1 MYLKRIELHGF
12 KSFAD
17 KVNVEFQPGITGIV
31 GPNGCG
37 KSNIS
42 DAVNPTYSIR
52 DISDAVRWVLGEQ
65 SVKSLRGANM
75 SDVIFAGSEDR
86 RAQNLAEVTLV
97 FDNSDRFMKYDYNE
111 VEITRRLYRM
121 NNEAEYLINKQSC
134 RLKDIID
141 LIMDTGLGKDSL
153 SIISQG
159 NISSF
164 ADNKPEERRGIF
176 EDAAG
181 VSKYKKRKLE
191 SIRKLERTNEN
202 LERIGDIVVELE
214 KQVGP
219 LKRQKDKAEKY
230 LALKEKL
237 TAIEVNVLIN
247 EITEAKKSLDELS
260 KVIKD
265 LNERQASLEADILL
279 KESSNDEIKKKMFTL
294 DQEINALQS
303 KLLEAV
309 SNVSKLETAKVE
321 VDQKRKH
328 ALETLSKENLKEN
341 IANMKAI
348 LSDVV
353 NEYNDRV
360 ERLDNTQKELTTIIG
375 QQEERNKKLLLL
387 KNEIDQL
394 SNNINKNK
402 SRKEILIDAIENK
415 SNYHHGIK
423 TVLSLAKSNKNIIG
437 VLGDLITTDEGYEL
451 ALSSALAGAIEFIV
465 TTDDLTARDAIKFL
479 RDNKAGRATFLPISA
494 MKPRHVREEHLV
506 VCQTME
512 GYLGL
517 ASDFVTYEDEIAAV
531 VLNQLGNIIVAKDI
545 DSANEISKATFS
557 RYKVVSLEGDVV
569 NVGGSLTG
577 GSFNRQK
584 SSIVQKRELEQ
595 VAVTLE
601 QQEKELGLKRN
612 EHNGLDNEIKEVS
625 HALLQKQMAYAKLE
639 VVVQSKKEEL
649 IKAKSEYESL
659 ADQSVELEEFA
670 SGKTESKLVNQLNE
684 AIKYRDNLTEEIK
697 SKRELRMAYVNQNEA
712 LDVELREYRNDLK
725 EVQSEVNTSAIN
737 ATKLEAMLNNHL
749 ARLNDEYRMTY
760 EYAVEHYLDEID
772 VEQAKLEVYE
782 LRTNINRLG
791 NVNVDAI
798 EEYQIISERYENMNT
813 QRIDLIQAQDS
824 ILEAIKEMDE
834 IMVERFSETF
844 EKINEEFNHVFRS
857 LFGGG
862 KARIKYT
869 DPTNILETGIDI
881 DVQPP
886 GKAVQNITLFSGGE
900 KALIAISCLF
910 AILRVRPIPMCI
922 LDEVEAALDIA
933 NVERFAK
940 YLREFSGTTQFIV
953 VTHREGTMEECD
965 LLYGATMQQKGVTKL
980 VSVKLE
986 EAIDLTDQ
994 S

>member
-1 MYLKRIELHGF
+1 MYLKRIEIHGF

-17 KVNVEFQPGITGIV
+17 KVDIEFQPGITGIV

-42 DAVNPTYSIR
+42 DAV
-52 DISDAVRWVLGEQ
+52 RWVLGEQ

-75 SDVIFAGSEDR
+75 ADVIFAGSEDR

-111 VEITRRLYRM
+111 VEITRRLYRQ
-121 NNEAEYLINKQSC
+121 NNEAEYLINKQQC
-134 RLKDIID
+134 RLKDIVD

-191 SIRKLERTNEN
+191 SIRKLERTKEN
-202 LERIGDIVVELE
+202 LERIGDIVSELE

-230 LALKEKL
+230 LELKEKL
-237 TAIEVNVLIN
+237 TAVEVNVLVK
-247 EITEAKKSLDELS
+247 EITEAKKSLDVLS
-260 KVIKD
+260 KEIKD
-265 LNERQASLEADILL
+265 LNEQQVSLDADILM
-279 KESSNDEIKKKMFTL
+279 KENSNDDIKKKMYQL
-294 DQEINALQS
+294 DQEVNSLQS

-321 VDQKRKH
+321 IDQKRKH
-328 ALETLSKENLKEN
+328 ALQSASKENLQEN

-348 LSDVV
+348 LSDIV

-360 ERLDNTQKELTTIIG
+360 ERLNSTEQDLKHLARD
-375 QQEERNKKLLLL
+375 QEKRNKKLSEL
-387 KNEIDQL
+387 KNELNQL
-394 SNNINKNK
+394 SNQINKNR
-402 SRKEILIDAIENK
+402 SRKEILLDAIENK
-415 SNYHHGIK
+415 TNYHQSIK
-423 TVLSLAKSNKNIIG
+423 TVLNLAKSNHNIIG
-437 VLGDLITTDEGYEL
+437 VLGELITTQKGYEL
-451 ALSSALAGAIEFIV
+451 AISSALGGAIEFIV
-465 TTDDLTARDAIKFL
+465 TSDDQTARETIKFL
-479 RDNKAGRATFLPISA
+479 RNNKAGRATFLPVST
-494 MKPRHVREEHLV
+494 MKPRQIRLEHLE
-506 VCQTME
+506 VCNTMA
-512 GYLGL
+512 GFLGV
-517 ASDFVTYEDEIAAV
+517 ASDFITYDDKISNV
-531 VLNQLGNIIVAKDI
+531 VLNQLGNIIVANDLET
-545 DSANEISKATFS
+545 ANAISKAIFA
-557 RYKVVSLEGDVV
+557 RYRVVTLEGDIV

-577 GSFNRQK
+577 GSINQQR
-584 SSIVQKRELEQ
+584 SSLVQKRELEQ
-595 VAVTLE
+595 LAITLE
-601 QQEKELGLKRN
+601 QQETEFVKMRKL
-612 EHNGLDNEIKEVS
+612 HNALDNEIKDVS
-625 HALLQKQMAYAKLE
+625 HILLQKQMAYAKLE

-649 IKAKSEYESL
+649 IKTKTEYESL
-659 ADQSVELEEFA
+659 TEQSIELDDFK
-670 SGKTESKLVNQLNE
+670 SGKTENKLINQLNE
-684 AIKYRDNLTEEIK
+684 AIKYRDMLTEEIK
-697 SKRELRMAYVNQNEA
+697 SKREIRMAYANENEA
-712 LDVELREYRNDLK
+712 LDVELRTIRKDQKDIQN
-725 EVQSEVNTSAIN
+725 AIN
-737 ATKLEAMLNNHL
+737 ENTIKATKLETMLNNYL
-749 ARLNDEYRMTY
+749 TRLNDEYHMTY
-760 EYAVEHYLDEID
+760 EYAVEQYQEEIN
-772 VEQAKLEVYE
+772 VGQAKEEVYD
-782 LRTNINRLG
+782 LRSQIKRLG
-791 NVNVDAI
+791 NVNIDAI
-798 EEYQIISERYENMNT
+798 EEYKVISERYENMNT
-813 QRIDLIQAQDS
+813 QRIDLLEAQDR
-824 ILEAIKEMDE
+824 ILAAIKEMDE
-834 IMVERFSETF
+834 IMVARFSETF
-844 EKINEEFNHVFRS
+844 EKINVEFNHVFRS

-862 KARIKYT
+862 KAKIKYS

-886 GKAVQNITLFSGGE
+886 GKAVQNISLFSGGE

-910 AILRVRPIPMCI
+910 AILRVKPIPMCI

-940 YLREFSGTTQFIV
+940 YLREFSTTTQFIV

-986 EAIDLTDQ
+986 EAIDLSDP

>member
-1 MYLKRIELHGF
+1 MYLKRIEIHGF

-17 KVNVEFQPGITGIV
+17 KVDIEFQPGITGIV

-37 KSNIS
+37 KSN
-42 DAVNPTYSIR
+42 
-52 DISDAVRWVLGEQ
+52 ISDAVRWVLGEQ

-111 VEITRRLYRM
+111 VEITRRLYRQ
-121 NNEAEYLINKQSC
+121 NNEAEYLINKQQC
-134 RLKDIID
+134 RLKDIVD

-191 SIRKLERTNEN
+191 SIRKLERTKEN
-202 LERIGDIVVELE
+202 LERIGDIVAELE

-230 LALKEKL
+230 LELKEKL
-237 TAIEVNVLIN
+237 TAVEVNVLVK
-247 EITEAKKSLDELS
+247 EITEAKKSLDVLS
-260 KVIKD
+260 KEIKD
-265 LNERQASLEADILL
+265 LNEQQASLDADMLM
-279 KESSNDEIKKKMFTL
+279 KENSNDDIKKKMYQL
-294 DQEINALQS
+294 DQEVNSLQS

-321 VDQKRKH
+321 IDQKRKH
-328 ALETLSKENLKEN
+328 ALQSASKENLQEN

-348 LSDVV
+348 LSDIV

-360 ERLDNTQKELTTIIG
+360 ERLNSTEQDLKQLTRD
-375 QQEERNKKLLLL
+375 QENRNKRLTEL
-387 KNEIDQL
+387 KNELNQL
-394 SNNINKNK
+394 SSQINKNR
-402 SRKEILIDAIENK
+402 SRKEILLDAIENK
-415 SNYHHGIK
+415 SNYHQSIK
-423 TVLSLAKSNKNIIG
+423 TVLNLAKSNRNIIG
-437 VLGDLITTDEGYEL
+437 VLGELITTQKGYEL
-451 ALSSALAGAIEFIV
+451 AISSALGGAIEFVV
-465 TTDDLTARDAIKFL
+465 TSDDQTARETIKFL
-479 RDNKAGRATFLPISA
+479 RNNKAGRATFLPVST
-494 MKPRHVREEHLV
+494 MKPRQIRLEHLE
-506 VCQTME
+506 VCNTMA
-512 GYLGL
+512 GFLGV
-517 ASDFVTYEDEIAAV
+517 ASDFITYDDKIGNV
-531 VLNQLGNIIVAKDI
+531 VLNQLGNIIVAKDLET
-545 DSANEISKATFS
+545 ANAISKAVFA
-557 RYKVVSLEGDVV
+557 RYRVVTLEGDIV

-577 GSFNRQK
+577 GSIDQQR
-584 SSIVQKRELEQ
+584 SSLVQKRELEQ
-595 VAVTLE
+595 LAITLE
-601 QQEKELGLKRN
+601 QQETEFVKKRKL
-612 EHNGLDNEIKEVS
+612 HNALDNEIKDVS
-625 HALLQKQMAYAKLE
+625 HILLQKQMAYAKLE

-649 IKAKSEYESL
+649 IKTKTEYESL
-659 ADQSVELEEFA
+659 TEQSIELDDFK
-670 SGKTESKLVNQLNE
+670 SGKTENKLIDQLNE
-684 AIKYRDNLTEEIK
+684 AIKYRDMLTEEIK
-697 SKRELRMAYVNQNEA
+697 SKREMRMAYANENEA
-712 LDVELREYRNDLK
+712 LDVELRTIRKDQKDIQN
-725 EVQSEVNTSAIN
+725 AIN
-737 ATKLEAMLNNHL
+737 ENTIKATKLETMLNNYL
-749 ARLNDEYRMTY
+749 TRLNDEYHMTY
-760 EYAVEHYLDEID
+760 EYAVEQYQEEIN
-772 VEQAKLEVYE
+772 VEQAKEEVYD
-782 LRTNINRLG
+782 LRTQIKRLG
-791 NVNVDAI
+791 NVNLDAI
-798 EEYQIISERYENMNT
+798 EEYKVISERYENMNT
-813 QRIDLIQAQDS
+813 QRIDLLEAQDR
-824 ILEAIKEMDE
+824 ILAAIKEMDE
-834 IMVERFSETF
+834 IMVTRFSETF
-844 EKINEEFNHVFRS
+844 EKINVEFNHVFRS

-862 KARIKYT
+862 KAKIKYS

-886 GKAVQNITLFSGGE
+886 GKAVQNISLFSGGE

-910 AILRVRPIPMCI
+910 AILRVKPIPMCI

-940 YLREFSGTTQFIV
+940 YLREFSSTTQFIV

-986 EAIDLTDQ
+986 EAIDLSDP

>member
-37 KSNIS
+37 KSN
-42 DAVNPTYSIR
+42 
-52 DISDAVRWVLGEQ
+52 ISDAVRWVLGEQ

-360 ERLDNTQKELTTIIG
+360 ERLDNTQEELTTIIG
-375 QQEERNKKLLLL
+375 QQEERNKK
-387 KNEIDQL
+387 
-394 SNNINKNK
+394 
-402 SRKEILIDAIENK
+402 
-415 SNYHHGIK
+415 
-423 TVLSLAKSNKNIIG
+423 
-437 VLGDLITTDEGYEL
+437 
-451 ALSSALAGAIEFIV
+451 
-465 TTDDLTARDAIKFL
+465 
-479 RDNKAGRATFLPISA
+479 
-494 MKPRHVREEHLV
+494 
-506 VCQTME
+506 
-512 GYLGL
+512 
-517 ASDFVTYEDEIAAV
+517 
-531 VLNQLGNIIVAKDI
+531 
-545 DSANEISKATFS
+545 
-557 RYKVVSLEGDVV
+557 
-569 NVGGSLTG
+569 
-577 GSFNRQK
+577 
-584 SSIVQKRELEQ
+584 
-595 VAVTLE
+595 
-601 QQEKELGLKRN
+601 
-612 EHNGLDNEIKEVS
+612 
-625 HALLQKQMAYAKLE
+625 
-639 VVVQSKKEEL
+639 
-649 IKAKSEYESL
+649 
-659 ADQSVELEEFA
+659 
-670 SGKTESKLVNQLNE
+670 
-684 AIKYRDNLTEEIK
+684 
-697 SKRELRMAYVNQNEA
+697 
-712 LDVELREYRNDLK
+712 
-725 EVQSEVNTSAIN
+725 
-737 ATKLEAMLNNHL
+737 
-749 ARLNDEYRMTY
+749 
-760 EYAVEHYLDEID
+760 
-772 VEQAKLEVYE
+772 
-782 LRTNINRLG
+782 
-791 NVNVDAI
+791 
-798 EEYQIISERYENMNT
+798 
-813 QRIDLIQAQDS
+813 
-824 ILEAIKEMDE
+824 
-834 IMVERFSETF
+834 
-844 EKINEEFNHVFRS
+844 
-857 LFGGG
+857 
-862 KARIKYT
+862 
-869 DPTNILETGIDI
+869 
-881 DVQPP
+881 
-886 GKAVQNITLFSGGE
+886 
-900 KALIAISCLF
+900 
-910 AILRVRPIPMCI
+910 
-922 LDEVEAALDIA
+922 
-933 NVERFAK
+933 
-940 YLREFSGTTQFIV
+940 
-953 VTHREGTMEECD
+953 
-965 LLYGATMQQKGVTKL
+965 
-980 VSVKLE
+980 
-986 EAIDLTDQ
+986 
-994 S
+994 

>member
-1 MYLKRIELHGF
+1 MYLKRIEIHGF

-17 KVNVEFQPGITGIV
+17 KVDIEFKPGITGIV

-37 KSNIS
+37 KSN
-42 DAVNPTYSIR
+42 
-52 DISDAVRWVLGEQ
+52 ISDAVRWVLGEQ

-111 VEITRRLYRM
+111 VEITRRLYRQ
-121 NNEAEYLINKQSC
+121 NNEAEYLINKQQC
-134 RLKDIID
+134 RLKDIVD

-191 SIRKLERTNEN
+191 SIRKLERTKEN
-202 LERIGDIVVELE
+202 LERIGDIVAELE

-230 LALKEKL
+230 LELKEKL
-237 TAIEVNVLIN
+237 TAVEVNVLVK
-247 EITEAKKSLDELS
+247 EITEAKKSLDVLS
-260 KVIKD
+260 KEIKD
-265 LNERQASLEADILL
+265 LNEQQASLDADILM
-279 KESSNDEIKKKMFTL
+279 KENSNDDIKKKMYQL
-294 DQEINALQS
+294 DQEVNSLQS

-321 VDQKRKH
+321 IDQKRKH
-328 ALETLSKENLKEN
+328 ALQSASKENLQEN

-348 LSDVV
+348 LSDIV

-360 ERLDNTQKELTTIIG
+360 ERLNSTEQDLKQLTRD
-375 QQEERNKKLLLL
+375 QENRNKRLTEL
-387 KNEIDQL
+387 KNELNQL
-394 SNNINKNK
+394 SSQINKNR
-402 SRKEILIDAIENK
+402 SRKEILLDAIENK
-415 SNYHHGIK
+415 SNYHQSIK
-423 TVLSLAKSNKNIIG
+423 TVLNLAKSNRNIIG
-437 VLGDLITTDEGYEL
+437 VLGELITTQKGYEL
-451 ALSSALAGAIEFIV
+451 AISSALGGAIEFVV
-465 TTDDLTARDAIKFL
+465 TSDDQTARETIKFL
-479 RDNKAGRATFLPISA
+479 RNNKAGRATFLPVST
-494 MKPRHVREEHLV
+494 MKPRQIRLEHLE
-506 VCQTME
+506 VCNTMA
-512 GYLGL
+512 GFLGV
-517 ASDFVTYEDEIAAV
+517 ASDFITYDDKIGNV
-531 VLNQLGNIIVAKDI
+531 VLNQLGNIIVAKDLET
-545 DSANEISKATFS
+545 ANAISKAVFA
-557 RYKVVSLEGDVV
+557 RYRVVTLEGDIV

-577 GSFNRQK
+577 GSINQQR
-584 SSIVQKRELEQ
+584 SSLVQKRELEHL
-595 VAVTLE
+595 AITLE
-601 QQEKELGLKRN
+601 QQETEFVKKRKL
-612 EHNGLDNEIKEVS
+612 HNALDNEIKDVS
-625 HALLQKQMAYAKLE
+625 HILLQKQMAYAKLE

-649 IKAKSEYESL
+649 IKTKTEYESL
-659 ADQSVELEEFA
+659 TEQSIELDDFK
-670 SGKTESKLVNQLNE
+670 SGKTENKLIDQLNE
-684 AIKYRDNLTEEIK
+684 AIKYRDMLTEEIK
-697 SKRELRMAYVNQNEA
+697 SKREMRMAYANENEA
-712 LDVELREYRNDLK
+712 LDVELRTIRKDQKDIQN
-725 EVQSEVNTSAIN
+725 AIN
-737 ATKLEAMLNNHL
+737 ENTIKATKLETMLNNYL
-749 ARLNDEYRMTY
+749 TRLNDEYHMTY
-760 EYAVEHYLDEID
+760 EYAVEQYQEEIN
-772 VEQAKLEVYE
+772 VEQAKEEVYD
-782 LRTNINRLG
+782 LRTQIKRLG
-791 NVNVDAI
+791 NVNLDAI
-798 EEYQIISERYENMNT
+798 EEYKVISERYENMNT
-813 QRIDLIQAQDS
+813 QRIDLLEAQDR
-824 ILEAIKEMDE
+824 ILAAIKEMDE
-834 IMVERFSETF
+834 IMVTRFSETF
-844 EKINEEFNHVFRS
+844 EKINVEFNHVFRS

-862 KARIKYT
+862 KAKIKYS

-886 GKAVQNITLFSGGE
+886 GKAVQNISLFSGGE

-910 AILRVRPIPMCI
+910 AILRVKPIPMCI

-940 YLREFSGTTQFIV
+940 YLREFSSTTQFIV

-986 EAIDLTDQ
+986 EAIDLSDP

>member
-37 KSNIS
+37 KSN
-42 DAVNPTYSIR
+42 
-52 DISDAVRWVLGEQ
+52 ISDAVRWVLGEQ

-415 SNYHHGIK
+415 SWH
-423 TVLSLAKSNKNIIG
+423 
-437 VLGDLITTDEGYEL
+437 
-451 ALSSALAGAIEFIV
+451 
-465 TTDDLTARDAIKFL
+465 
-479 RDNKAGRATFLPISA
+479 
-494 MKPRHVREEHLV
+494 
-506 VCQTME
+506 
-512 GYLGL
+512 
-517 ASDFVTYEDEIAAV
+517 
-531 VLNQLGNIIVAKDI
+531 
-545 DSANEISKATFS
+545 
-557 RYKVVSLEGDVV
+557 
-569 NVGGSLTG
+569 
-577 GSFNRQK
+577 
-584 SSIVQKRELEQ
+584 
-595 VAVTLE
+595 
-601 QQEKELGLKRN
+601 
-612 EHNGLDNEIKEVS
+612 
-625 HALLQKQMAYAKLE
+625 
-639 VVVQSKKEEL
+639 
-649 IKAKSEYESL
+649 
-659 ADQSVELEEFA
+659 
-670 SGKTESKLVNQLNE
+670 
-684 AIKYRDNLTEEIK
+684 
-697 SKRELRMAYVNQNEA
+697 
-712 LDVELREYRNDLK
+712 
-725 EVQSEVNTSAIN
+725 
-737 ATKLEAMLNNHL
+737 
-749 ARLNDEYRMTY
+749 
-760 EYAVEHYLDEID
+760 
-772 VEQAKLEVYE
+772 
-782 LRTNINRLG
+782 
-791 NVNVDAI
+791 
-798 EEYQIISERYENMNT
+798 
-813 QRIDLIQAQDS
+813 
-824 ILEAIKEMDE
+824 
-834 IMVERFSETF
+834 
-844 EKINEEFNHVFRS
+844 
-857 LFGGG
+857 
-862 KARIKYT
+862 
-869 DPTNILETGIDI
+869 
-881 DVQPP
+881 
-886 GKAVQNITLFSGGE
+886 
-900 KALIAISCLF
+900 
-910 AILRVRPIPMCI
+910 
-922 LDEVEAALDIA
+922 
-933 NVERFAK
+933 
-940 YLREFSGTTQFIV
+940 
-953 VTHREGTMEECD
+953 
-965 LLYGATMQQKGVTKL
+965 
-980 VSVKLE
+980 
-986 EAIDLTDQ
+986 
-994 S
+994 

>member
-1 MYLKRIELHGF
+1 MYLKRIEIHGF

-17 KVNVEFQPGITGIV
+17 KVDIEFQPGITGIV

-37 KSNIS
+37 KSN
-42 DAVNPTYSIR
+42 
-52 DISDAVRWVLGEQ
+52 ISDAVRWVLGEQ

-111 VEITRRLYRM
+111 VEITRRLYRQ
-121 NNEAEYLINKQSC
+121 NNEAEYLINKQQC
-134 RLKDIID
+134 RLKDIVD

-191 SIRKLERTNEN
+191 SIRKLERTKEN
-202 LERIGDIVVELE
+202 LERIGDIVAELE

-230 LALKEKL
+230 LELKEKL
-237 TAIEVNVLIN
+237 TAVEVNVLVK
-247 EITEAKKSLDELS
+247 EITEAKKSLDVLS
-260 KVIKD
+260 KEIKN
-265 LNERQASLEADILL
+265 LNEQQASLDADILM
-279 KESSNDEIKKKMFTL
+279 KENSNDDIKKKMYQL
-294 DQEINALQS
+294 DQEVNSLQS

-321 VDQKRKH
+321 IDQKRKH
-328 ALETLSKENLKEN
+328 ALQSASKENLQEN

-348 LSDVV
+348 LSDIV

-360 ERLDNTQKELTTIIG
+360 ERLNSTEQDLKQLTRD
-375 QQEERNKKLLLL
+375 QENRNKRLTEL
-387 KNEIDQL
+387 KNELNQL
-394 SNNINKNK
+394 SSQINKNR
-402 SRKEILIDAIENK
+402 SRKEILLDAIENK
-415 SNYHHGIK
+415 SNYHQSIK
-423 TVLSLAKSNKNIIG
+423 TVLNLAKSNRNIIG
-437 VLGDLITTDEGYEL
+437 VLGELIITQKGYEL
-451 ALSSALAGAIEFIV
+451 AISSALGGAIEFVV
-465 TTDDLTARDAIKFL
+465 TSDDQTARETIKFL
-479 RDNKAGRATFLPISA
+479 RNNKAGRATFLPVST
-494 MKPRHVREEHLV
+494 MKPRQIRLEHLE
-506 VCQTME
+506 VCNTMA
-512 GYLGL
+512 GFLGV
-517 ASDFVTYEDEIAAV
+517 ASDFITYDDKIGNV
-531 VLNQLGNIIVAKDI
+531 VLNQLGNIIVAKDLET
-545 DSANEISKATFS
+545 ANAISKAVFA
-557 RYKVVSLEGDVV
+557 RYRVVTLEGDIV

-577 GSFNRQK
+577 GSINQQR
-584 SSIVQKRELEQ
+584 SSLVQKRELEQ
-595 VAVTLE
+595 LAITLE
-601 QQEKELGLKRN
+601 QQETEFVKKRKL
-612 EHNGLDNEIKEVS
+612 HNALDNEIKDVS
-625 HALLQKQMAYAKLE
+625 HILLQKQMAYAKLE

-649 IKAKSEYESL
+649 IKTKTEYESL
-659 ADQSVELEEFA
+659 TEQSIELDDFK
-670 SGKTESKLVNQLNE
+670 SGKTENKLIDQLNE
-684 AIKYRDNLTEEIK
+684 AIKYRDMLTEEIK
-697 SKRELRMAYVNQNEA
+697 SKREMRMAYANENEA
-712 LDVELREYRNDLK
+712 LDVELRTIRKDQKDIQN
-725 EVQSEVNTSAIN
+725 AIN
-737 ATKLEAMLNNHL
+737 ENTIKATKLETMLNNYL
-749 ARLNDEYRMTY
+749 TRLNDEYHMTY
-760 EYAVEHYLDEID
+760 EYAVEQYQEEIN
-772 VEQAKLEVYE
+772 VEQAKEEVYD
-782 LRTNINRLG
+782 LRTQIKRLG
-791 NVNVDAI
+791 NVNLDAI
-798 EEYQIISERYENMNT
+798 EEYKVISERYENMNT
-813 QRIDLIQAQDS
+813 QRIDLLEAQDR
-824 ILEAIKEMDE
+824 ILAAIKEMDE
-834 IMVERFSETF
+834 IMVTRFSETF
-844 EKINEEFNHVFRS
+844 EKINVEFNHVFRS

-862 KARIKYT
+862 KAKIKYS

-886 GKAVQNITLFSGGE
+886 GKAVQNISLFSGGE

-910 AILRVRPIPMCI
+910 AILRVKPIPMCI

-940 YLREFSGTTQFIV
+940 YLREFSSTTQFIV

-986 EAIDLTDQ
+986 EAIDLSDP

>member
-1 MYLKRIELHGF
+1 MYLKRIEIHGF

-17 KVNVEFQPGITGIV
+17 KVDIEFQPGITGIV

-37 KSNIS
+37 KSN
-42 DAVNPTYSIR
+42 
-52 DISDAVRWVLGEQ
+52 ISDAVRWVLGEQ

-111 VEITRRLYRM
+111 VEITRRLYRQ
-121 NNEAEYLINKQSC
+121 NNEAEYLINKQQC
-134 RLKDIID
+134 RLKDIVD

-191 SIRKLERTNEN
+191 SIRKLERTKEN
-202 LERIGDIVVELE
+202 LERIGDIVAELE

-230 LALKEKL
+230 LELKEKL
-237 TAIEVNVLIN
+237 TAVEVNVLVK
-247 EITEAKKSLDELS
+247 EITEAKKSLDVLS
-260 KVIKD
+260 KEIKD
-265 LNERQASLEADILL
+265 LNEQQASLDADILM
-279 KESSNDEIKKKMFTL
+279 KENSNDDIKKKMYQL
-294 DQEINALQS
+294 DQEVNSLQS

-321 VDQKRKH
+321 IDQKRKH
-328 ALETLSKENLKEN
+328 ALQSASKENLQEN

-348 LSDVV
+348 LSDIV

-360 ERLDNTQKELTTIIG
+360 ERLNSTEQDLKQLTRD
-375 QQEERNKKLLLL
+375 QENRNKRLTEL
-387 KNEIDQL
+387 KNELNQL
-394 SNNINKNK
+394 SSQINKNR
-402 SRKEILIDAIENK
+402 SRKEILLDAIENK
-415 SNYHHGIK
+415 SNYHQSIK
-423 TVLSLAKSNKNIIG
+423 TVLNLAKSNRNIIG
-437 VLGDLITTDEGYEL
+437 VLGELITTQKGYEL
-451 ALSSALAGAIEFIV
+451 AISSALGGAIEFVV
-465 TTDDLTARDAIKFL
+465 TSDDQTARETIKFL
-479 RDNKAGRATFLPISA
+479 RNNKAGRATFLPVST
-494 MKPRHVREEHLV
+494 MKPRQIRLEHLE
-506 VCQTME
+506 VCNTMA
-512 GYLGL
+512 GFLGV
-517 ASDFVTYEDEIAAV
+517 ASDFITYDDKIGNV
-531 VLNQLGNIIVAKDI
+531 VLNQLGNIIVAKDLET
-545 DSANEISKATFS
+545 ANAISKAVFA
-557 RYKVVSLEGDVV
+557 RYRVVTLEGDIV

-577 GSFNRQK
+577 GSINQQR
-584 SSIVQKRELEQ
+584 SSLVQKRELEQ
-595 VAVTLE
+595 LAITLE
-601 QQEKELGLKRN
+601 QQETEFVKKRKL
-612 EHNGLDNEIKEVS
+612 HNALDNEIKDVS
-625 HALLQKQMAYAKLE
+625 HILLQKQMAYAKLE

-649 IKAKSEYESL
+649 IKTKTEYESL
-659 ADQSVELEEFA
+659 TEQSIELDDFK
-670 SGKTESKLVNQLNE
+670 SGKTENKLIDQLNE
-684 AIKYRDNLTEEIK
+684 AIKYRDMLIEEIK
-697 SKRELRMAYVNQNEA
+697 SKREMRMAYANENEA
-712 LDVELREYRNDLK
+712 LDVELRTIRKDQKDIQN
-725 EVQSEVNTSAIN
+725 AIN
-737 ATKLEAMLNNHL
+737 ENTIKATKLETMLNNYL
-749 ARLNDEYRMTY
+749 TRLNDEYHMTY
-760 EYAVEHYLDEID
+760 EYAVEQYQEEIN
-772 VEQAKLEVYE
+772 VEQAKEEVYD
-782 LRTNINRLG
+782 LRTQIKRLG
-791 NVNVDAI
+791 NVNLDAI
-798 EEYQIISERYENMNT
+798 EEYKVISERYENMNT
-813 QRIDLIQAQDS
+813 QRIDLLEAQDR
-824 ILEAIKEMDE
+824 ILAAIKEMDE
-834 IMVERFSETF
+834 IMVTRFSETF
-844 EKINEEFNHVFRS
+844 EKINVEFNHVFRS

-862 KARIKYT
+862 KAKIKYS

-886 GKAVQNITLFSGGE
+886 GKAVQNISLFSGGE

-910 AILRVRPIPMCI
+910 AILRVKPIPMCI

-940 YLREFSGTTQFIV
+940 YLREFSSTTQFIV

-986 EAIDLTDQ
+986 EAIDLSDP

>member
-1 MYLKRIELHGF
+1 MYLKRIEIHGF

-17 KVNVEFQPGITGIV
+17 KVDIEFQPGITGIV

-37 KSNIS
+37 KSN
-42 DAVNPTYSIR
+42 
-52 DISDAVRWVLGEQ
+52 ISDAVRWVLGEQ

-111 VEITRRLYRM
+111 VEITRRLYRQ
-121 NNEAEYLINKQSC
+121 NNEAEYLINKQQC
-134 RLKDIID
+134 RLKDIVD

-191 SIRKLERTNEN
+191 SIRKLERTKEN
-202 LERIGDIVVELE
+202 LERIGDIVAELE

-230 LALKEKL
+230 LELKEKL
-237 TAIEVNVLIN
+237 TAVEVNVLVK
-247 EITEAKKSLDELS
+247 EITEAKKSLDVLS
-260 KVIKD
+260 KEIKD
-265 LNERQASLEADILL
+265 LNEQQASLDADILM
-279 KESSNDEIKKKMFTL
+279 KENSNDDIKKKMYQL
-294 DQEINALQS
+294 DQEVNSLQS

-321 VDQKRKH
+321 IDQKRKH
-328 ALETLSKENLKEN
+328 ALQSASKENLQEN

-348 LSDVV
+348 LSDIV

-360 ERLDNTQKELTTIIG
+360 ERLNSTEQDLKQLTRD
-375 QQEERNKKLLLL
+375 QENRNKRLTEL
-387 KNEIDQL
+387 KNELNQL
-394 SNNINKNK
+394 SSQINKNR
-402 SRKEILIDAIENK
+402 SRKEILLDAIENK
-415 SNYHHGIK
+415 SNYHQSIK
-423 TVLSLAKSNKNIIG
+423 TVLNLAKSNRNIIG
-437 VLGDLITTDEGYEL
+437 VLGELITTQKGYEL
-451 ALSSALAGAIEFIV
+451 AISSALGGAIEFVV
-465 TTDDLTARDAIKFL
+465 TSDDQTARETIKFL
-479 RDNKAGRATFLPISA
+479 RNNKAGRATFLPVST
-494 MKPRHVREEHLV
+494 MKPRQIRLEHLE
-506 VCQTME
+506 VCNTMA
-512 GYLGL
+512 GFLGV
-517 ASDFVTYEDEIAAV
+517 ASDFITYDDKIGNV
-531 VLNQLGNIIVAKDI
+531 VLNQLGNIIVAKDLET
-545 DSANEISKATFS
+545 ANAISKAVFA
-557 RYKVVSLEGDVV
+557 RYRVVTLEGDIV

-577 GSFNRQK
+577 GSINQQR
-584 SSIVQKRELEQ
+584 SSLVQKRELEQ
-595 VAVTLE
+595 LAITLE
-601 QQEKELGLKRN
+601 QQETEFVKKRKL
-612 EHNGLDNEIKEVS
+612 HNALDNEIKDVS
-625 HALLQKQMAYAKLE
+625 HILLQKQMAYAKLE

-649 IKAKSEYESL
+649 IKTKTEYESL
-659 ADQSVELEEFA
+659 TEQSIELDDFK
-670 SGKTESKLVNQLNE
+670 SGKTENKLIDQLNE
-684 AIKYRDNLTEEIK
+684 AIKYRDMLTEEIK
-697 SKRELRMAYVNQNEA
+697 SKREMRMAYANENEV
-712 LDVELREYRNDLK
+712 LDVELRTIRKDQKDIQN
-725 EVQSEVNTSAIN
+725 AIN
-737 ATKLEAMLNNHL
+737 ENTIKATKLETMLNNYL
-749 ARLNDEYRMTY
+749 TRLNDEYHMTY
-760 EYAVEHYLDEID
+760 EYAVEQYQEEIN
-772 VEQAKLEVYE
+772 VEQAKEEVYD
-782 LRTNINRLG
+782 LRTQIKRLG
-791 NVNVDAI
+791 NVNLDAI
-798 EEYQIISERYENMNT
+798 EEYKVISERYENMNT
-813 QRIDLIQAQDS
+813 QRIDLLEAQDR
-824 ILEAIKEMDE
+824 ILAAIKEMDE
-834 IMVERFSETF
+834 IMVTRFSETF
-844 EKINEEFNHVFRS
+844 EKINVEFNHVFRS

-862 KARIKYT
+862 KAKIKYS

-886 GKAVQNITLFSGGE
+886 GKAVQNISLFSGGE

-910 AILRVRPIPMCI
+910 AILRVKPIPMCI

-940 YLREFSGTTQFIV
+940 YLREFSSTTQFIV

-986 EAIDLTDQ
+986 EAIDLSDP

>member
-1 MYLKRIELHGF
+1 MYLKRIEIHGF

-17 KVNVEFQPGITGIV
+17 KVDIEFQPGITGIV

-37 KSNIS
+37 KSN
-42 DAVNPTYSIR
+42 
-52 DISDAVRWVLGEQ
+52 ISDAVRWVLGEQ

-111 VEITRRLYRM
+111 VEITRRLYRQ
-121 NNEAEYLINKQSC
+121 NNEAEYLINKQQC
-134 RLKDIID
+134 RLKDIVD

-191 SIRKLERTNEN
+191 SIRKLERTKEN
-202 LERIGDIVVELE
+202 LERIGDILAELE

-230 LALKEKL
+230 LELKEKL
-237 TAIEVNVLIN
+237 TAVEVNVLVK
-247 EITEAKKSLDELS
+247 EITEAKKSLDVLS
-260 KVIKD
+260 KEIKD
-265 LNERQASLEADILL
+265 LNEQQASLDADILM
-279 KESSNDEIKKKMFTL
+279 KENSNDDIKKKMYQL
-294 DQEINALQS
+294 DQEVNSLQS

-321 VDQKRKH
+321 IDQKRKH
-328 ALETLSKENLKEN
+328 ALQSASKENLQEN

-348 LSDVV
+348 LSDIV

-360 ERLDNTQKELTTIIG
+360 ERLNSTEQDLKQLTRD
-375 QQEERNKKLLLL
+375 QENRNKRLTEL
-387 KNEIDQL
+387 KNELNQL
-394 SNNINKNK
+394 SSQINKNR
-402 SRKEILIDAIENK
+402 SRKEILLDAIENK
-415 SNYHHGIK
+415 SNYHQSIK
-423 TVLSLAKSNKNIIG
+423 TVLNLAKSNRNIIG
-437 VLGDLITTDEGYEL
+437 VLGELITTQKGYEL
-451 ALSSALAGAIEFIV
+451 AISSALGGAIEFVV
-465 TTDDLTARDAIKFL
+465 TSDDQTARETIKFL
-479 RDNKAGRATFLPISA
+479 RNNKAGRATFLPVST
-494 MKPRHVREEHLV
+494 MKPRQIRLEHLE
-506 VCQTME
+506 VCNTMA
-512 GYLGL
+512 GFLGV
-517 ASDFVTYEDEIAAV
+517 ASDFITYDDKIGNV
-531 VLNQLGNIIVAKDI
+531 VLNQLGNIIVAKDLET
-545 DSANEISKATFS
+545 ANAISKAVFA
-557 RYKVVSLEGDVV
+557 RYRVVTLEGDIV

-577 GSFNRQK
+577 GSINQQR
-584 SSIVQKRELEQ
+584 SSLVQKRELEQ
-595 VAVTLE
+595 LAITLE
-601 QQEKELGLKRN
+601 QQEIEFVKKRKL
-612 EHNGLDNEIKEVS
+612 HNALDNEIKDVS
-625 HALLQKQMAYAKLE
+625 HILLQKQMAYAKLE

-649 IKAKSEYESL
+649 IKTKTEYESL
-659 ADQSVELEEFA
+659 TEQSIELDDFK
-670 SGKTESKLVNQLNE
+670 SGKTENKLIDQLNE
-684 AIKYRDNLTEEIK
+684 AIKYRDMLTEEIK
-697 SKRELRMAYVNQNEA
+697 SKREMRMAYANENEA
-712 LDVELREYRNDLK
+712 LDVELRTIRKDQKDIQN
-725 EVQSEVNTSAIN
+725 AIN
-737 ATKLEAMLNNHL
+737 ENTIKATKLETMLNNYL
-749 ARLNDEYRMTY
+749 TRLNDEYHMTY
-760 EYAVEHYLDEID
+760 EYAVEQYQEEIN
-772 VEQAKLEVYE
+772 VEQAKEEVYD
-782 LRTNINRLG
+782 LRTQIKRLG
-791 NVNVDAI
+791 NVNLDAI
-798 EEYQIISERYENMNT
+798 EEYKVISERYENMNT
-813 QRIDLIQAQDS
+813 QRIDLLEAQDR
-824 ILEAIKEMDE
+824 ILAAIKEMDE
-834 IMVERFSETF
+834 IMVTRFSETF
-844 EKINEEFNHVFRS
+844 EKINVEFNHVFRS

-862 KARIKYT
+862 KAKIKYS

-886 GKAVQNITLFSGGE
+886 GKAVQNISLFSGGE

-910 AILRVRPIPMCI
+910 AILRVKPIPMCI

-940 YLREFSGTTQFIV
+940 YLREFSSTTQFIV

-986 EAIDLTDQ
+986 EAIDLSDP

>member
-1 MYLKRIELHGF
+1 MYLKRIEIHGF

-17 KVNVEFQPGITGIV
+17 KVDIEFQPGITGIV

-37 KSNIS
+37 KSN
-42 DAVNPTYSIR
+42 
-52 DISDAVRWVLGEQ
+52 ISDAVRWVLGEQ

-111 VEITRRLYRM
+111 VEITRRLYRQ
-121 NNEAEYLINKQSC
+121 NNEAEYLINKQQC
-134 RLKDIID
+134 RLKDIVD

-191 SIRKLERTNEN
+191 SIRKLERTKEN
-202 LERIGDIVVELE
+202 LERIGDIVAELE

-230 LALKEKL
+230 LELKEKL
-237 TAIEVNVLIN
+237 TAVEVNVLVK
-247 EITEAKKSLDELS
+247 EITEAKKSLDVLS
-260 KVIKD
+260 KEIKD
-265 LNERQASLEADILL
+265 LNEQQASLDADILM
-279 KESSNDEIKKKMFTL
+279 KENSNDDIKKKMYQL
-294 DQEINALQS
+294 DQEVNSLQS

-321 VDQKRKH
+321 IDQKRKH
-328 ALETLSKENLKEN
+328 ALQSASKENLQEN

-348 LSDVV
+348 LSDIV

-360 ERLDNTQKELTTIIG
+360 ERLNSTEQDLKQLTRD
-375 QQEERNKKLLLL
+375 QENRNKRLTEL
-387 KNEIDQL
+387 KNELNQL
-394 SNNINKNK
+394 SSQINKNR
-402 SRKEILIDAIENK
+402 SRKEILLDAIENK
-415 SNYHHGIK
+415 SNYHQSIK
-423 TVLSLAKSNKNIIG
+423 TVLNLAKSNRNIIG
-437 VLGDLITTDEGYEL
+437 VLGELITTQKGYEL
-451 ALSSALAGAIEFIV
+451 AISSALGGAIEFVV
-465 TTDDLTARDAIKFL
+465 TSDDQTARETIKFL
-479 RDNKAGRATFLPISA
+479 RNNKAGRATFLPVST
-494 MKPRHVREEHLV
+494 MKPRQIRLEHLE
-506 VCQTME
+506 VCNTMT
-512 GYLGL
+512 GFLGV
-517 ASDFVTYEDEIAAV
+517 ASDFITYDDKIGNV
-531 VLNQLGNIIVAKDI
+531 VLNQLGNIIVAKDLET
-545 DSANEISKATFS
+545 ANAISKAVFA
-557 RYKVVSLEGDVV
+557 RYRVVTLEGDIV

-577 GSFNRQK
+577 GSINQQR
-584 SSIVQKRELEQ
+584 SSLVQKRELEQ
-595 VAVTLE
+595 LAITLE
-601 QQEKELGLKRN
+601 QQETEFVKKRKL
-612 EHNGLDNEIKEVS
+612 HNALDNEIKDVS
-625 HALLQKQMAYAKLE
+625 HILLQKQMAYAKLE

-649 IKAKSEYESL
+649 IKTKTEYESL
-659 ADQSVELEEFA
+659 TEQSIELDDFK
-670 SGKTESKLVNQLNE
+670 SGKTENKLIDQLNE
-684 AIKYRDNLTEEIK
+684 AIKYRDMLTEEIK
-697 SKRELRMAYVNQNEA
+697 SKREMRMAYANENEA
-712 LDVELREYRNDLK
+712 LDVELRTIRKDQKDIQN
-725 EVQSEVNTSAIN
+725 AIN
-737 ATKLEAMLNNHL
+737 ENTIKATKLETMLNNYL
-749 ARLNDEYRMTY
+749 TRLNDEYHMTY
-760 EYAVEHYLDEID
+760 EYAVEQYQEEIN
-772 VEQAKLEVYE
+772 VEQAKEEVYD
-782 LRTNINRLG
+782 LRTQIKRLG
-791 NVNVDAI
+791 NVNLDAI
-798 EEYQIISERYENMNT
+798 EEYKVISERYENMNT
-813 QRIDLIQAQDS
+813 QRIDLLEAQDR
-824 ILEAIKEMDE
+824 ILAAIKEMDE
-834 IMVERFSETF
+834 IMVTRFSETF
-844 EKINEEFNHVFRS
+844 EKINVEFNHVFRS

-862 KARIKYT
+862 KAKIKYS

-886 GKAVQNITLFSGGE
+886 GKAVQNISLFSGGE

-910 AILRVRPIPMCI
+910 AILRVKPIPMCI

-940 YLREFSGTTQFIV
+940 YLREFSSTTQFIV

-986 EAIDLTDQ
+986 EAIDLSDP

>member
-1 MYLKRIELHGF
+1 MYLKRIEIHGF

-17 KVNVEFQPGITGIV
+17 KVDIEFQPGITGIV

-37 KSNIS
+37 KSN
-42 DAVNPTYSIR
+42 
-52 DISDAVRWVLGEQ
+52 ISDAVRWVLGEQ

-111 VEITRRLYRM
+111 VEITRRLYRQ
-121 NNEAEYLINKQSC
+121 NNEAEYLINKQQC
-134 RLKDIID
+134 RLKDIVD

-191 SIRKLERTNEN
+191 SIRKLERTKEN
-202 LERIGDIVVELE
+202 LERIGDIVAELE

-230 LALKEKL
+230 LELKEKL
-237 TAIEVNVLIN
+237 TAVEVNVLVK
-247 EITEAKKSLDELS
+247 EITEAKKSLDVLS
-260 KVIKD
+260 KEIKN
-265 LNERQASLEADILL
+265 LNEQQASLDADILM
-279 KESSNDEIKKKMFTL
+279 KENSNDDIKKKMYQL
-294 DQEINALQS
+294 DQEVNSLQS

-321 VDQKRKH
+321 IDQKRKH
-328 ALETLSKENLKEN
+328 ALQSASKENLQEN

-348 LSDVV
+348 LSDIV

-360 ERLDNTQKELTTIIG
+360 ERLNSTEQDLKQLTRD
-375 QQEERNKKLLLL
+375 QENRNKRLTEL
-387 KNEIDQL
+387 KNELNQL
-394 SNNINKNK
+394 SSQINKNR
-402 SRKEILIDAIENK
+402 SRKEILLDAIENK
-415 SNYHHGIK
+415 SNYHQSIK
-423 TVLSLAKSNKNIIG
+423 TVLNLAKSNRNIIG
-437 VLGDLITTDEGYEL
+437 VLGELITTQKDYEL
-451 ALSSALAGAIEFIV
+451 AISSALGGAIEFVV
-465 TTDDLTARDAIKFL
+465 TSDDQTARETIKFL
-479 RDNKAGRATFLPISA
+479 RNNKAGRATFLPVST
-494 MKPRHVREEHLV
+494 MKPRQIRLEHLE
-506 VCQTME
+506 VCNTMA
-512 GYLGL
+512 GFLGV
-517 ASDFVTYEDEIAAV
+517 ASDFITYDDKIGNV
-531 VLNQLGNIIVAKDI
+531 VLNQLGNIIVAKDLET
-545 DSANEISKATFS
+545 ANAISKAVFA
-557 RYKVVSLEGDVV
+557 RYRVVTLEGDIV

-577 GSFNRQK
+577 GSINQQR
-584 SSIVQKRELEQ
+584 SSLVQKRELEQ
-595 VAVTLE
+595 LAITLE
-601 QQEKELGLKRN
+601 RQETEFVKKRKL
-612 EHNGLDNEIKEVS
+612 HNALDNEIKDVS
-625 HALLQKQMAYAKLE
+625 HILLQKQMAYAKLE

-649 IKAKSEYESL
+649 IKTKTEYESL
-659 ADQSVELEEFA
+659 TEQSIELDDFK
-670 SGKTESKLVNQLNE
+670 SGKTENKLIDQLNE
-684 AIKYRDNLTEEIK
+684 AIKYRDMLTEEIK
-697 SKRELRMAYVNQNEA
+697 SKREMRMAYANENEA
-712 LDVELREYRNDLK
+712 LDVELRTIRKDQKGIQN
-725 EVQSEVNTSAIN
+725 AIN
-737 ATKLEAMLNNHL
+737 ENTIKATKLETMLNNYL
-749 ARLNDEYRMTY
+749 TRLNDEYHMTY
-760 EYAVEHYLDEID
+760 EYAVEQYQEEIN
-772 VEQAKLEVYE
+772 VEQAKEEVYD
-782 LRTNINRLG
+782 LRTQIKRLG
-791 NVNVDAI
+791 NVNLDAI
-798 EEYQIISERYENMNT
+798 EEYKVISERYENMNT
-813 QRIDLIQAQDS
+813 QRIDLLEAQDR
-824 ILEAIKEMDE
+824 ILAAIKEMDE
-834 IMVERFSETF
+834 IMVTRFSETF
-844 EKINEEFNHVFRS
+844 EKINVEFNHVFRS

-862 KARIKYT
+862 KAKIKYS

-886 GKAVQNITLFSGGE
+886 GKAVQNISLFSGGE

-910 AILRVRPIPMCI
+910 AILRVKPIPMCI

-940 YLREFSGTTQFIV
+940 YLREFSSTTQFIV

-986 EAIDLTDQ
+986 EAIDLSDP

>member
-37 KSNIS
+37 KSN
-42 DAVNPTYSIR
+42 
-52 DISDAVRWVLGEQ
+52 ISDAVRWVLGEQ

-328 ALETLSKENLKEN
+328 ALETLSKENLKENLKEN

>member
-1 MYLKRIELHGF
+1 MYLKRIEIHGF

-17 KVNVEFQPGITGIV
+17 KVDIEFQPGITGIV

-37 KSNIS
+37 KSN
-42 DAVNPTYSIR
+42 
-52 DISDAVRWVLGEQ
+52 ISDAVRWVLGEQ

-111 VEITRRLYRM
+111 VEITRRLYRQ
-121 NNEAEYLINKQSC
+121 NNEAEYLINKQQC
-134 RLKDIID
+134 RLKDIVD

-191 SIRKLERTNEN
+191 SIRKLERTKEN
-202 LERIGDIVVELE
+202 LERIGDIVAELE

-230 LALKEKL
+230 LELKEKL
-237 TAIEVNVLIN
+237 TAVEVNVLVK
-247 EITEAKKSLDELS
+247 EITEAKKSLDVLS
-260 KVIKD
+260 KEIKD
-265 LNERQASLEADILL
+265 LNEQQASLDADILM
-279 KESSNDEIKKKMFTL
+279 KENSNDDIKKKMYQL
-294 DQEINALQS
+294 DQEVNSLQS

-321 VDQKRKH
+321 IDQKRKH
-328 ALETLSKENLKEN
+328 ALQSASKENLQEN

-348 LSDVV
+348 LSDIV

-360 ERLDNTQKELTTIIG
+360 ERLNSTEQDLKQLTRDQG
-375 QQEERNKKLLLL
+375 NRNKRLTEL
-387 KNEIDQL
+387 KNELNQL
-394 SNNINKNK
+394 SSQINKNR
-402 SRKEILIDAIENK
+402 SRKEILLDAIENK
-415 SNYHHGIK
+415 SNYHQSIK
-423 TVLSLAKSNKNIIG
+423 TVLNLAKSNRNIIG
-437 VLGDLITTDEGYEL
+437 VLGELITTQKGYEL
-451 ALSSALAGAIEFIV
+451 AISSALGGAIEFVV
-465 TTDDLTARDAIKFL
+465 TSDDQTARETIKFL
-479 RDNKAGRATFLPISA
+479 RNNKAGRATFLPVST
-494 MKPRHVREEHLV
+494 MKPRQIRLEHLE
-506 VCQTME
+506 VCNTMA
-512 GYLGL
+512 GFLGV
-517 ASDFVTYEDEIAAV
+517 ASDFITYDDKIGNV
-531 VLNQLGNIIVAKDI
+531 VLNQLGNIIVAKDLET
-545 DSANEISKATFS
+545 ANAISKAVFA
-557 RYKVVSLEGDVV
+557 RYRVVTLEGDIV

-577 GSFNRQK
+577 GSINQQR
-584 SSIVQKRELEQ
+584 SSLVQKRELEQ
-595 VAVTLE
+595 LAITLE
-601 QQEKELGLKRN
+601 QQETEFVKKRKL
-612 EHNGLDNEIKEVS
+612 HNALDNEIKDVS
-625 HALLQKQMAYAKLE
+625 HILLQKQMAYAKLE

-649 IKAKSEYESL
+649 IKTKTEYESL
-659 ADQSVELEEFA
+659 TEQSIELDDFK
-670 SGKTESKLVNQLNE
+670 SGKTENKLIDQLNE
-684 AIKYRDNLTEEIK
+684 AIKYRDMLTEEIK
-697 SKRELRMAYVNQNEA
+697 SKREMRMAYANENEA
-712 LDVELREYRNDLK
+712 LDVELRTIRKDQKDIQN
-725 EVQSEVNTSAIN
+725 AIN
-737 ATKLEAMLNNHL
+737 ENTIKATKLETMLNNYL
-749 ARLNDEYRMTY
+749 TRLNDEYHMTY
-760 EYAVEHYLDEID
+760 EYAVEQYQEEIN
-772 VEQAKLEVYE
+772 VEQAKEEVYD
-782 LRTNINRLG
+782 LRTQIKRLG
-791 NVNVDAI
+791 NVNLDAI
-798 EEYQIISERYENMNT
+798 EEYKVISERYENMNT
-813 QRIDLIQAQDS
+813 QRIDLLEAQDR
-824 ILEAIKEMDE
+824 ILAAIKEMDE
-834 IMVERFSETF
+834 IMVTRFSETF
-844 EKINEEFNHVFRS
+844 EKINVEFNHVFRS

-862 KARIKYT
+862 KAKIKYS

-886 GKAVQNITLFSGGE
+886 GKAVQNISLFSGGE

-910 AILRVRPIPMCI
+910 AILRVKPIPMCI

-940 YLREFSGTTQFIV
+940 YLREFSSTTQFIV

-986 EAIDLTDQ
+986 EAIDLSDP